1 MKSIEKRAY
10 LAAWQIFEEIGLSKQ
25 SVDRVAEIIAEKII
39 EQKYI
44 DINKADEW
52 IDNYIMGGKDKF
64 RKVMEEWIL
73 WWKNEMIF

>member
-1 MKSIEKRAY
+1 MKSIEERAY
-10 LAAWQIFEEIGLSKQ
+10 LAGWQIFEEIGLSKQ

>member
-1 MKSIEKRAY
+1 MKSIEERAY

>member
-1 MKSIEKRAY
+1 MKSIEERAY

-25 SVDRVAEIIAEKII
+25 SVDRVADIIAEKII